1 MQRAL
6 LIAALGVAALAIWLW
21 GFGGADLVSLWAAEG
36 QRSAQNAM
44 ARALRSLRAGDP
56 GALATLLGLCFAYG
70 VCHAAG
76 PGHGKILIGGY
87 GIAARVPLMRLGVL
101 AVASSLAQA
110 ASAVA
115 LVYAGVLLLNWSRT
129 YMQALADNLLAPL
142 SYAAIGLIGL
152 WLALR
157 GLRRLMMRRATAAHH
172 DDHDHD
178 HSCSH
183 AHGPTPDQAA
193 AIRSARDAAVLIG
206 AIALRPCTGALFLL
220 IITWRMGLIWQGI
233 AGAFAIGLG
242 TAAVTLAVA
251 VASVTLRE
259 GTLTRIAQGDATVR
273 ALGLVEALAGAVIA
287 ALALQLLLRSL

>member
-1 MQRAL
+1 
-6 LIAALGVAALAIWLW
+6 
-21 GFGGADLVSLWAAEG
+21 
-36 QRSAQNAM
+36 
-44 ARALRSLRAGDP
+44 
-56 GALATLLGLCFAYG
+56 
-70 VCHAAG
+70 
-76 PGHGKILIGGY
+76 
-87 GIAARVPLMRLGVL
+87 
-101 AVASSLAQA
+101 
-110 ASAVA
+110 
-115 LVYAGVLLLNWSRT
+115 
-129 YMQALADNLLAPL
+129 MQALADNLLAPL

-172 DDHDHD
+172 HDHDHD